1 MRGGMELNVG
11 TVVPADVLIMTIGL
25 RDHHNCSAAIQATLA
40 TQTHRWPPAELVV
53 VGCAIADICPPMD
66 ST

>member
-25 RDHHNCSAAIQATLA
+25 RDHHNLPGGNPGHLGHSNSSLA
-40 TQTHRWPPAELVV
+40 TR
-53 VGCAIADICPPMD
+53 
-66 ST
+66 